1 MKPLETY
8 ERCVICDWFELDPFN
23 VAPHKRHVVDG
34 VCHVCRGAIQS
45 TLHTPSLDLPDP
57 FEGAI
62 GGALGV
68 EDLSL
73 PPGMP
78 LEDLRMAVHGD
89 FNLEQGKIHE
99 NNHRPTHRMEA
110 LGDRVG
116 LLPSTE
122 KCRSFKEMEGACVE
136 DSEKI

>member
-89 FNLEQGKIHE
+89 
-99 NNHRPTHRMEA
+99 
-110 LGDRVG
+110 LG
-116 LLPSTE
+116 
-122 KCRSFKEMEGACVE
+122 GACHHSRQVE
-136 DSEKI
+136 TQALEAPLNGSIDKVPSAVS

>member
-57 FEGAI
+57 FEGSI
-62 GGALGV
+62 GGALL
-68 EDLSL
+68 EDDRT
-73 PPGMP
+73 PPRRMP
-78 LEDLRMAVHGD
+78 LEAPMVAVHGD
-89 FNLEQGKIHE
+89 LGGAQYPYSQAETQALEVPLNGSIDK
-99 NNHRPTHRMEA
+99 
-110 LGDRVG
+110 V
-116 LLPSTE
+116 PSAV
-122 KCRSFKEMEGACVE
+122 S
-136 DSEKI
+136 